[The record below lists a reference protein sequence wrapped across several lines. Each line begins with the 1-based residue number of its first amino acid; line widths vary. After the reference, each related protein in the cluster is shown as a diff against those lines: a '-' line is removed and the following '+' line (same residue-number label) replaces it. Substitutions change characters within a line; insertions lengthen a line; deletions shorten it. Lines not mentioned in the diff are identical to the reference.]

1 LFIIRNGF
9 HYSANDKRMK
19 PSSLLRSAALLALA
33 LLTFG
38 SVQAANTL
46 YIDNRAPL
54 HEKPFTALPLGS
66 VQANGWLLKQLELQR
81 DGLTG
86 HGEEAI
92 PELDSSNGWLGG
104 KGENWEKGPYYVK
117 GLVPLAY
124 TLGDANLKAK
134 STKWIEWAL
143 KSQHTDGFYGPTS
156 NDDWWPR
163 MVMNHVLR
171 DYADATG
178 DARVV
183 PFLTRYYR
191 HMLGA
196 LPGRPLR
203 DWGKARAGDDMETA
217 FWLYNRTGDAFLLDL
232 ADLLKKQAYDWVAIH
247 HQNQFQ
253 WFGDDFHPKH
263 NVNIPQAMKL
273 PPVYWLRS
281 GAKEDRE
288 SIYEGQR
295 QLMRDHGT
303 SFGINSGSEFLSG
316 TSSGQGV
323 EFCSIVE
330 QMLSDETSLQILGD
344 PALGDHLEN
353 LAFNALPA
361 AWTKDIRGYQYYTLA
376 NEVIA
381 KRSANGFLQ
390 DYDDALLPGPH
401 SGCHCCCYNVHMGWP
416 KFTQNSWAATAD
428 NGLAVLAY
436 APTTVS
442 ANAGQ
447 GAGSPVRI
455 VEETGYPFE
464 EQVRFTVKPETPTA
478 FPLKFRIPA
487 WCAKP
492 VVKVNDKKQGG
503 VKPGTFLTLARTWTS
518 GDVVTVDLPM
528 PLRAVKGVNNSLHIT
543 SGPLLFSLR
552 IKEQWTIATREKSGF
567 HEYEITPES
576 PWNYALAIDPK
587 NPVASLTLTRLPMT
601 ESPFQNPPVTITA
614 KAQRLP
620 DWGLAAYGRMAL
632 DPPYSPV
639 QSAEPVQSITL
650 APFGALSLRVTDLPW
665 IGAPAPT
672 PKSFNAAFEDGSMAG
687 WVTYGGGWMIR
698 NGSLKPASNAGG
710 GVWPGVK
717 AVATGA
723 RFADF
728 TYEADVVVGPK
739 GNAGVIFRVNKA
751 AMGADAYLG
760 YYVGLSAEGS
770 NVQLGLADGSHY
782 KSLGSAPLSVE
793 PGKPHHLKIVA
804 HGAKISVFVDDQPDS
819 NQPKLVVTDSTY
831 TFGAIGVRQY
841 QSAAATFDNLRVRT
855 Q

>member
-1 LFIIRNGF
+1 
-9 HYSANDKRMK
+9 MK
-19 PSSLLRSAALLALA
+19 PSSLLRSAGLVSLALLAI
-33 LLTFG
+33 G
-38 SVQAANTL
+38 PVRAANTL
-46 YIDNRAPL
+46 YPDNRPPL

-66 VQANGWLLKQLELQR
+66 VQADGWLLKQLELQR

-92 PELDSSNGWLGG
+92 PELDAANGWLGG

-134 STKWIEWAL
+134 ATKWIEWAL
-143 KSQHTDGFYGPTS
+143 KSQRTDGFYGPAS

-203 DWGKARAGDDMETA
+203 DWGRARAGDDMETA
-217 FWLYNRTGDAFLLDL
+217 FWLYNRTGDTFLLDL
-232 ADLLKKQAYDWVAIH
+232 SDLLKKQAYDWVAIH

-273 PPVYWLRS
+273 PPVYSQRS

-288 SIYEGQR
+288 SIYEGER
-295 QLMRDHGT
+295 HLMRDHGT
-303 SFGINSGSEFLSG
+303 SFGINTGSEFLSG

-416 KFTQNSWAATAD
+416 KFAMNSWAASAD

-442 ANAGQ
+442 AKVGQ
-447 GAGSPVRI
+447 GVGGAVRI
-455 VEETGYPFE
+455 VVVEETGYPFE
-464 EQVRFTVKPETPTA
+464 EQVRFTVKPEAPVA
-478 FPLKFRIPA
+478 FPFKLRIPA

-492 VVKVNDKKQGG
+492 VVKVNGQKQGG
-503 VKPGTFLTLARTWTS
+503 VKPGSFHTLTRTWAA

-552 IKEQWTIATREKSGF
+552 IKEQWTISTREKSGF

-576 PWNYALAIDPK
+576 PWNYALAIDPR
-587 NPVASLTLTRLPMT
+587 NPAASLQLTRHPMT
-601 ESPFQNPPVTITA
+601 GNPFQNPPVTITA
-614 KAQRLP
+614 RAQRLP

-639 QSAEPVQSITL
+639 QSKEPVESVTL

-665 IGAPAPT
+665 IGKPT
-672 PKSFNAAFEDGSMAG
+672 TATKTFNASFDEGSMAG
-687 WVTYGGGWMIR
+687 WVTYGGGWLIR
-698 NGSLKPASNAGG
+698 NGVLKPASNEGG

-717 AVATGA
+717 AVATA
-723 RFADF
+723 TRFADF
-728 TYEADVVVGPK
+728 TYDADVVVGPR

-760 YYVGLSAEGS
+760 YYAGLSAEGG
-770 NVQLGLADGSHY
+770 NVQVGLADGTHY
-782 KSLGSAPLSVE
+782 KSLGSAPLRVE
-793 PGKPHHLKIVA
+793 PGKPHHLKIVVR
-804 HGAKISVFVDDQPDS
+804 GSKISVFVDDPPESTQP
-819 NQPKLVVTDSTY
+819 NLVVTDSTY
-831 TFGAIGVRQY
+831 TSGAIGVRQY
-841 QSAAATFDNLRVRT
+841 QAAAATFDNLRVRAE
-855 Q
+855 

>member
-1 LFIIRNGF
+1 
-9 HYSANDKRMK
+9 MK
-19 PSSLLRSAALLALA
+19 LSSLLQRAGLLSLA

-104 KGENWEKGPYYVK
+104 KGENWEKGPYFVK

-124 TLGDANLKAK
+124 TLGDADLKAK

-143 KSQHTDGFYGPTS
+143 NSQRADGFYGPTS

-171 DYADATG
+171 DYADAIG
-178 DARVV
+178 DARVI

-217 FWLYNRTGDAFLLDL
+217 FWLYNRTGDAFLLEL

-273 PPVYWLRS
+273 PPVYWQRS

-344 PALGDHLEN
+344 AALGDHLET

-416 KFTQNSWAATAD
+416 KFTMNSWAATDD

-442 ANAGQ
+442 AKVGQ
-447 GAGSPVRI
+447 GAGTAVRI

-464 EQVRFTVKPETPTA
+464 EQVRFTVKPEAPTA
-478 FPLKFRIPA
+478 FPLKLRIPS

-492 VVKVNDKKQGG
+492 VVKVNGRKQGG
-503 VKPGTFLTLARTWTS
+503 VKPGSFHTLTRTWTP

-552 IKEQWTIATREKSGF
+552 IKEQWTVATREKSGF
-567 HEYEITPES
+567 HEFEITPES

-587 NPVASLTLTRLPMT
+587 NPAASLKLTRQPMT

-650 APFGALSLRVTDLPW
+650 APFGALSLRVTDMPW
-665 IGAPAPT
+665 IGAPAT
-672 PKSFNAAFEDGSMAG
+672 TLKTFNALFDDGSMAG
-687 WVTYGGGWMIR
+687 WITYGGGWMVR
-698 NGSLKPASNAGG
+698 NGVLKPASNEGG

-728 TYEADVVVGPK
+728 TYEADVVVGSK
-739 GNAGVIFRVNKA
+739 GNAGVIFRVTKP

-760 YYVGLSAEGS
+760 YYVGLSAEGG

-782 KSLGSAPLSVE
+782 KSLASAPLQIE
-793 PGKPHHLKIVA
+793 AGKPHHLKIVA
-804 HGAKISVFVDDQPDS
+804 RGSKISVFVDDQPES
-819 NQPKLVVTDSTY
+819 KQPKLVVTDSTY
-831 TFGAIGVRQY
+831 ASGAIGVRQY
-841 QSAAATFDNLRVRT
+841 QSAAATFDNLRVRAE
-855 Q
+855 